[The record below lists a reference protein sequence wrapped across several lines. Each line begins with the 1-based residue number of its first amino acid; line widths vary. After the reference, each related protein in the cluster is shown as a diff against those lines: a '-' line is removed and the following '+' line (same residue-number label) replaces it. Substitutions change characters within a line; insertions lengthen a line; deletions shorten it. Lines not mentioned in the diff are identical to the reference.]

1 MQGVGRQDVVISR
14 FDGIQLVSS
23 LLLCDFVVHGHN
35 TSRAVFLQRCHC
47 FGRQDACLVHFGQ
60 FLFDI
65 LQVVGCQI
73 GGVQAV
79 LVVLFQFFQGFSRD
93 ILILLIVGLE
103 AGQDTVLLVS
113 DHVVRFVDRKV
124 EGSYQLAVFPGF
136 VDVKLIVELP
146 VTGQE
151 VDDDCY
157 RTDEKK
163 GFV

>member
-1 MQGVGRQDVVISR
+1 M
-14 FDGIQLVSS
+14 
-23 LLLCDFVVHGHN
+23 
-35 TSRAVFLQRCHC
+35 
-47 FGRQDACLVHFGQ
+47 
-60 FLFDI
+60 
-65 LQVVGCQI
+65 
-73 GGVQAV
+73 QAV
-79 LVVLFQFFQGFSRD
+79 LVVLFQCD
-93 ILILLIVGLE
+93 ILVLLIVGLE
-103 AGQDTVLLVS
+103 AGQDAVLLVS
-113 DHVVRFVDRKV
+113 DHVVRLVDRKV